1 MKVVLD
7 IETVQAPKEEW
18 ARLVGAELV
27 REKDIL
33 NASDAEQQ
41 DKDYERSS
49 FDGTFSRIV
58 CIGAIAFSDDMAP
71 QQAIAWYGVREKEL
85 LKQFWDWIGKHR
97 PNLYITH
104 NGLGFDL
111 PFIKKRSIIHQVKP
125 TVEIN
130 LAKYR
135 TEPVYD
141 TLAVWSNWETRGW
154 IRLDVLARA
163 GGGAQVRIGE
173 TGGGDVGCRIGEG
186 DRRLLPAG
194 LLRDLHL
201 LLEDDVQRAAA
212 IRASAGEQRPDRG
225 RIGGSCRRI
234 TLTCSGGF
242 PVAAPPTQV
251 YRLPL
256 RQGPIRRHP
265 PELPSSKPWDR
276 LV

>member
-7 IETVQAPKEEW
+7 IETVQAPKEQW
-18 ARLVGAELV
+18 AQLVGVSL
-27 REKDIL
+27 KDPKDL
-33 NASDAEQQ
+33 HEASDAEQQ

-71 QQAIAWYGVREKEL
+71 QQAVAWYGGQEKKL
-85 LKQFWDWIGKHR
+85 LQQFWDWIGKHR

-141 TLAVWSNWETRGW
+141 TLAVWSNWEMRGW
-154 IRLDVLARA
+154 VRLDVLARA
-163 GGGAQVRIGE
+163 LGVEPKSGSGKQVAAMW
-173 TGGGDVGCRIGEG
+173 T
-186 DRRLLPAG
+186 AG
-194 LLRDLHL
+194 LGKEIADYCLQDCYVTYACYSKMMFR
-201 LLEDDVQRAAA
+201 E
-212 IRASAGEQRPDRG
+212 P
-225 RIGGSCRRI
+225 
-234 TLTCSGGF
+234 
-242 PVAAPPTQV
+242 
-251 YRLPL
+251 
-256 RQGPIRRHP
+256 
-265 PELPSSKPWDR
+265 LPSER
-276 LV
+276 VLVNKDLIEVV